1 MVDQVVLLLR
11 QYIILDPTWRSI
23 ERSSNYDMSKNL
35 IYE

>member
-1 MVDQVVLLLR
+1 MADQVVLLLG

-23 ERSSNYDMSKNL
+23 ARFSNYDRSKNL